1 MDKLI
6 VHGGTP
12 IHGVITV
19 SGSKNASL
27 PILAATLLT
36 EEDCVIRRVP
46 DVSDTNY
53 MVQILTGL
61 GADVER
67 FSGTVRVTAA
77 DIGDTAP
84 YDIVRRMR
92 ASVCVMGPLLARKRR
107 CVVALPGGCVI
118 GDRPVDLHIRGLEAL
133 GAKAEIEGGN
143 IILSAPDGLRGS
155 TIDLCGSNG
164 PTVLGTDN
172 VMMAATLAEGITT
185 ITSAAC
191 EPEVVDLADF
201 LNAMGA
207 KISGAGTPVITIEGV
222 EKLKGCVHNVIPDR
236 IEAGTFMAAAAL
248 AGEGVTLRRIRHEHL
263 TSITNTLR
271 KAGHQ
276 VHFNDVGDA
285 CTVHRGDT
293 PMSAEI
299 VTEPYPGYPTDM
311 QAQMAALFAT
321 TPGTS
326 IVVDTIFPQRFMYC
340 AELKRMGADITV
352 GEGKAVIK
360 GVEKLSAAPV
370 MASDLRAS
378 AALVLAALT
387 AKGSTEILRLYHI
400 DRGYDHIDEK
410 LRAMG
415 AHVERE
421 REKGSAWRQCRPS
434 STHRSLHQRG
444 ARGRNRQVLRLEV
457 QAPHRS
463 RLVDLVHDIQFGAE
477 VRGVIG
483 TADQRTAGDMAE
495 TFREGDLL
503 ELVENGRLHIFDHRQ
518 MPRRRAQVLAHG
530 KNGDIGLEQI
540 VHRPQDL
547 VALFPEAEHDA
558 ALGGDLAVH
567 HCLRLLQHG
576 QAAVVLCAG
585 ADQRGEPFHRF
596 EVVVEDVRPRFHH
609 HLQRPVT
616 IIEIRYQHLDHDAR
630 IHGPDRFDGLLE
642 MLGAAIPEVIPGDGG
657 NDDMAELHP
666 AGRLRHAERFVRLE
680 GIGLGGLHRAEA
692 AGTGAFLT
700 RDHEGGGALAPAFP
714 AVRALGLLAD
724 GHQLQVR
731 DEGLGGPE
739 YRVIRQAD
747 LDPGRLLVLV
757 QTGIHLHLGSVA
769 AAHVGGKLGGG
780 AGGVND
786 RGTIGPHRAGNPQFP
801 IKGASGPY
809 RFTQEIA
816 MKTGNSCTARFSP
829 FARGPGWEWRWLKS
843 SSHTVIPSPACPNA
857 VSTCPTGR

>member
-12 IHGVITV
+12 IHGAITV

-77 DIGDTAP
+77 DVMDTAP

-92 ASVCVMGPLLARKRR
+92 ASVCVMGPLLARMRR

-143 IILSAPDGLRGS
+143 VILSAPDGLKGA
-155 TIDLCGSNG
+155 TVDLCGPQG

-207 KISGAGTPVITIEGV
+207 KITGAGTPVITIEGV
-222 EKLKGCVHNVIPDR
+222 AKLKGCVHNVIPDR

-263 TSITNTLR
+263 TAITSALR

-311 QAQMAALFAT
+311 QAQMTALFVT

-326 IVVDTIFPQRFMYC
+326 IVMDTIFPQRFMHC
-340 AELKRMGADITV
+340 AELKRMGADIQV
-352 GEGKAVIK
+352 SEGKAVIK
-360 GVEKLSAAPV
+360 GVEQLSAAPV

-387 AKGSTEILRLYHI
+387 AKGSTEIRRLYHI
-400 DRGYDHIDEK
+400 DRGYEHIDEK
-410 LRAMG
+410 LYALG
-415 AHVERE
+415 ARVERV
-421 REKGSAWRQCRPS
+421 RE
-434 STHRSLHQRG
+434 
-444 ARGRNRQVLRLEV
+444 
-457 QAPHRS
+457 
-463 RLVDLVHDIQFGAE
+463 
-477 VRGVIG
+477 
-483 TADQRTAGDMAE
+483 
-495 TFREGDLL
+495 
-503 ELVENGRLHIFDHRQ
+503 
-518 MPRRRAQVLAHG
+518 
-530 KNGDIGLEQI
+530 
-540 VHRPQDL
+540 
-547 VALFPEAEHDA
+547 
-558 ALGGDLAVH
+558 
-567 HCLRLLQHG
+567 
-576 QAAVVLCAG
+576 
-585 ADQRGEPFHRF
+585 
-596 EVVVEDVRPRFHH
+596 
-609 HLQRPVT
+609 
-616 IIEIRYQHLDHDAR
+616 
-630 IHGPDRFDGLLE
+630 
-642 MLGAAIPEVIPGDGG
+642 
-657 NDDMAELHP
+657 
-666 AGRLRHAERFVRLE
+666 
-680 GIGLGGLHRAEA
+680 
-692 AGTGAFLT
+692 
-700 RDHEGGGALAPAFP
+700 
-714 AVRALGLLAD
+714 
-724 GHQLQVR
+724 
-731 DEGLGGPE
+731 
-739 YRVIRQAD
+739 
-747 LDPGRLLVLV
+747 
-757 QTGIHLHLGSVA
+757 
-769 AAHVGGKLGGG
+769 
-780 AGGVND
+780 
-786 RGTIGPHRAGNPQFP
+786 
-801 IKGASGPY
+801 
-809 RFTQEIA
+809 
-816 MKTGNSCTARFSP
+816 
-829 FARGPGWEWRWLKS
+829 
-843 SSHTVIPSPACPNA
+843 
-857 VSTCPTGR
+857 